1 MSSFRRLAW
10 SVVASA
16 ILASVVG
23 CSSGSSTTG
32 SAGAGGGAGA
42 TGGAGGSGGVGGSG
56 GTGGTAAT
64 GGGGSGGANTGGTGG
79 AALPDNDHDG
89 YDQSVDCND
98 NDPNVHPGALE
109 ICNGIDDDCNGL
121 IDDGVLITW
130 YKDGD
135 GDGYGVDDAATN
147 QQGCTQPN
155 GYSAVAGDCDDTST
169 AVHPGA
175 VEVCNG
181 IDDDCNGVIDDGV
194 QTTYYQDNDG
204 DGYGVD
210 NPATNVAACTQ
221 PAGYSTVAGDC
232 NDADP
237 AINPAATEINGNNV
251 DENCD
256 GTLGLCTP
264 STWNCSGNS
273 AMQCDATG
281 MYGTPQDC
289 GALVCSNS
297 LGCVTCLP
305 GTQDCQGNTAR
316 TCLDD
321 GSGWTTV
328 DCDPVMGSSCDQG
341 VCTGPCS
348 PQVLGMSYIGCE
360 YYATVTEQA
369 VASTFHFAVAVSNST
384 SNQATVTIDKGGTA
398 VTSATVAANSVQV
411 ITLPW
416 TSQMTATA
424 TTIGSGADAAYRVRT
439 TQPVTVYQFSPL
451 EYQLNGTFSYTNDAS
466 LLIPTNAWRDDYM
479 VAARNSWYWSGGIWY
494 PGFYAV
500 VASEDNTQVTLLPGP
515 TTGAVAAG
523 AGVAA
528 NGTGTITL
536 QRGQILQVVG
546 ATGSGNYD
554 LTGTRV
560 QSTKPI
566 QVIGGHK
573 CTFVP
578 ANVGYCDHLE
588 ESMFGVKTLG
598 MDYLVT
604 SPRLPN
610 QASPKAS
617 FVRIIATEA
626 GTNLVYDPPNG
637 AWPASIANAG
647 GYVEIDLADS
657 ARITADK
664 KILVA
669 QYMKGQDAG
678 GGSGDPAM
686 AIAVTSQQ
694 FRSSYLFHAPT
705 NYESNFVN
713 VVAPH
718 GAAVTLDGAAVT
730 GFTAIGASGFDV
742 ARVQLGNVNG
752 GNHQIS
758 SSVPVGI
765 TVYGYGQYTSYW
777 YPGGLNLGDI

>member
-1 MSSFRRLAW
+1 MSSSRRFAW

-16 ILASVVG
+16 ILASAVG

-42 TGGAGGSGGVGGSG
+42 TGGAGGTGGVGGSG

-79 AALPDNDHDG
+79 AAQPDNDHDG
-89 YDQSVDCND
+89 YDQSVDCDD
-98 NDPNVHPGALE
+98 NNPDVHPGALE

-121 IDDGVLITW
+121 IDDGAIITW
-130 YKDGD
+130 YKDAD

-147 QQGCTQPN
+147 QQGCTQPD

-175 VEVCNG
+175 TEVCNG
-181 IDDDCNGVIDDGV
+181 IDDNCNGVIDDGV
-194 QTTYYQDNDG
+194 QTTYYQDADG

-232 NDADP
+232 NDADL

-256 GTLGLCTP
+256 GTLGLCMP

-289 GALVCSNS
+289 GSLVCSNS

-321 GSGWTTV
+321 GSGWVTV
-328 DCDPVMGSSCDQG
+328 ECDPVMGSACNQG
-341 VCTGPCS
+341 QCTGPCS
-348 PQVLGMSYIGCE
+348 PQVLGKSYVGCE
-360 YYATVTEQA
+360 YYATVTEQE

-416 TSQMTATA
+416 TSQMTATV
-424 TTIGSGADAAYRVRT
+424 TTVGTGANAAYRVRT

-451 EYQLNGTFSYTNDAS
+451 EYQLNGVYSYTNDAS
-466 LLIPTNAWRDDYM
+466 LLIPTNAWRDDYL

-523 AGVAA
+523 AGVAG
-528 NGTGTITL
+528 NGTGTVTL

-546 ATGSGNYD
+546 AVGNGSYD

-560 QSTKPI
+560 KSDKPI

-573 CTFVP
+573 CTYVP
-578 ANVGYCDHLE
+578 ATTPACDHLE
-588 ESMFGVKTLG
+588 ESMFGVSTLG
-598 MDYLVT
+598 KDYLVT
-604 SPRLPN
+604 SPRLPS

-626 GTNLVYDPPNG
+626 GTNLTYDPPNG

-647 GYVEIDLADS
+647 AYVEVDLADS

-705 NYESNFVN
+705 NYATNFVN
-713 VVAPH
+713 IVAPH

-758 SSVPVGI
+758 SPQTFGI
-765 TVYGYGQYTSYW
+765 TVYGYGTYTSYW